1 MDDDIVFTGRRKGR
15 AQNGQFEPGHSGNPS
30 GRPRTKHQ
38 RALSSR
44 QYRRDVLSVTE
55 EVVPVRTAAGTEM
68 MPFHVANL
76 LAIRAKAIHGHAPS
90 QRHIDKL
97 HREAVETHE
106 TANPQLTRIVEASEL
121 KAVRKSVDSLS
132 NSEWRDL
139 NLVRKFSWRI

>member
-1 MDDDIVFTGRRKGR
+1 MDDDIIFTGRRKGR
-15 AQNGQFEPGHSGNPS
+15 SENGQFEKGHSGNPA

-55 EVVPVRTAAGTEM
+55 EMVPVRSAGSTVM

-76 LAIRAKAIHGHAPS
+76 LSIRAKASQGHAPS

-97 HREAVETHE
+97 HQEAVEAHE
-106 TANPQLTRIVEASEL
+106 AANPRLTRLVEASEL
-121 KAVRKSVDSLS
+121 NAVSKSVDALP